1 MNECIENESS
11 DLSDPL
17 SDETP
22 IVKCTTV
29 KQLNE
34 LNTLKKYG
42 RNYKIDDGE
51 SDEEEKAEEDEENDD
66 EMEDDDDDDDDEEE
80 EEKKEAH
87 NQS

>member
-1 MNECIENESS
+1 MNGYIENEWSDSS
-11 DLSDPL
+11 DSS

-34 LNTLKKYG
+34 LNSLKKYG
-42 RNYKIDDGE
+42 RNYKNDDGE

-66 EMEDDDDDDDDEEE
+66 EMEDDDNDDDEKEE
-80 EEKKEAH
+80 EKKKEAH

>member
-1 MNECIENESS
+1 MNEYIENELS

-22 IVKCTTV
+22 IVKITTV

-42 RNYKIDDGE
+42 RNYKNDDGE
-51 SDEEEKAEEDEENDD
+51 GDEEEKAEEDEEND
-66 EMEDDDDDDDDEEE
+66 EMEDDDDDDDEKEEE
-80 EEKKEAH
+80 KKKEAH